1 MTTAVGMITRAMR
14 VATVIGKGETPDA
27 DESADGLVA
36 LNAMLDSWKLDRLF
50 VYRITENSFTLNVG
64 FNSYTVGPGGNFNM
78 DRPVKVEDSCFILL
92 SNIQY
97 AVNVVDEATFTAQQ
111 TVGQSQMP
119 RVLYYDPAS
128 PLGTIFFDY
137 KPDQAYNF
145 HLKSRVSLQQFS
157 TLTTVLTL
165 PPGHEQAIVFS
176 LAEVFGVE
184 FGVAIP
190 PKVEQIAVQSRAAIK
205 RINKPSPVLVNEAAY
220 MNMRN
225 QIDDVRLG

>member
-1 MTTAVGMITRAMR
+1 
-14 VATVIGKGETPDA
+14 
-27 DESADGLVA
+27 
-36 LNAMLDSWKLDRLF
+36 
-50 VYRITENSFTLNVG
+50 
-64 FNSYTVGPGGNFNM
+64 
-78 DRPVKVEDSCFILL
+78 
-92 SNIQY
+92 
-97 AVNVVDEATFTAQQ
+97 
-111 TVGQSQMP
+111 MP

-157 TLTTVLTL
+157 ALTTALTL

-184 FGVAIP
+184 FGATIP

-205 RINKPSPVLVNEAAY
+205 RVNKPSPVLTNEAAY

>member
-14 VATVIGKGETPDA
+14 VATVIGKGEAPDS
-27 DESADGLVA
+27 DESADGLTA

-50 VYRITENSFTLNVG
+50 VYRIAENSFTLNVG
-64 FNSYTVGPGGNFNM
+64 FNSYTIGVGGNFNIE
-78 DRPVKVEDSCFILL
+78 RPVKLEDSCFILV

-97 AVNVVDEATFTAQQ
+97 PVAVVDEATFTAQQ

-119 RVLYYDPAS
+119 RILYYDPAF

-145 HLKSRVSLQQFS
+145 HLKSWASLQQFS
-157 TLTTVLTL
+157 SLTTALAL

-184 FGVAIP
+184 FGIAIP

-205 RINKPSPVLVNEAAY
+205 RVNKPSPVLHSEVAY
-220 MNMRN
+220 MNTRS

>member
-1 MTTAVGMITRAMR
+1 MTTAVEMITRAMR
-14 VATVIGKGETPDA
+14 LATVIGKGEAPDA

-36 LNAMLDSWKLDRLF
+36 LNAMLDSWELDRLF

-157 TLTTVLTL
+157 TLTTLLTL

-205 RINKPSPVLVNEAAY
+205 RINKPSPVLTNEAAY

>member
-1 MTTAVGMITRAMR
+1 MTTAVEMITRAMR
-14 VATVIGKGETPDA
+14 LATVIGKGEAPDA

-36 LNAMLDSWKLDRLF
+36 LNAMLDSWELDRLF

-157 TLTTVLTL
+157 TLTTLLTL

-184 FGVAIP
+184 FGVEIP

-205 RINKPSPVLVNEAAY
+205 RINKPSPVLTNEAAY

>member
-1 MTTAVGMITRAMR
+1 MTTAVGMITRSMR
-14 VATVIGKGETPDA
+14 LAGVIGKGETPDA

-184 FGVAIP
+184 FGVTIP

-205 RINKPSPVLVNEAAY
+205 RVNKPSPVLTNEAAY

>member
-1 MTTAVGMITRAMR
+1 MTTAVGLITRAMR
-14 VATVIGKGETPDA
+14 LATVIGKGEAPDA
-27 DESADGLVA
+27 DESADGLTA

-50 VYRITENSFTLNVG
+50 VYRIVENSFTLTVG
-64 FNSYTVGPGGNFNM
+64 FDSYTVGSGGNFNIE
-78 DRPVKVEDSCFILL
+78 RPDSVEDSCFILL

-97 AVNVVDEATFTAQQ
+97 AVHVVDEATFTAQQ

-119 RVLYYDPAS
+119 RVLYYDPAY

-145 HLKSRVSLQQFS
+145 HLKSWTSLQQFS
-157 TLTTVLTL
+157 SLTSLLTL
-165 PPGHEQAIVFS
+165 PPGHEQAIAFS

-184 FGVAIP
+184 FGIAVP

-205 RINKPSPVLVNEAAY
+205 RLNKPSPVLSNEAAY
-220 MNMRN
+220 MNTRS
-225 QIDDVRLG
+225 QVDDVRLG